1 MLRFTR
7 LICSIASFRTVLL
20 VSLLSVAPHR
30 AERDSAIQTDHR
42 AQLIAATRLKAHPDD
57 AQGFKEIKLHIT
69 SNLEGVAGVLS
80 KRAEEASKL
89 AGEASQS
96 MQNWH
101 QHITDMTGT
110 MQKMKKASDAMH
122 GDMVNTLKLDLLRS
136 TSQADG
142 DLIEDAN
149 MAAEALKGDPDKKA
163 ADVAELYDNMDL
175 GKQRR
180 AAAMKLETPTQA
192 EVEGYVKQD
201 GHQASAVNSVVA
213 QAQAAE
219 DGAEH
224 AAEDIV
230 HSEKIET
237 QSAWSAAAEFE
248 PQAAD
253 HSVASQSEQAGPAA
267 HSDAEELSEDHSDPE
282 ANSDAEVGSQVQST
296 GHSDDDATS
305 NSLK

>member
-7 LICSIASFRTVLL
+7 LICSIASLRIVLL

-42 AQLIAATRLKAHPDD
+42 AQLIAATRLKANPND
-57 AQGFKEIKLHIT
+57 AEGFKEIKGHIT
-69 SNLEGVAGVLS
+69 SNLEGAAGVLQ

-96 MQNWH
+96 MQAWH

-136 TSQADG
+136 TSEADG

-149 MAAEALKGDPDKKA
+149 LAAEALKGDPDKKA

-175 GKQRR
+175 GQQRR

-192 EVEGYVKQD
+192 EVEGYVKLD
-201 GHQASAVNSVVA
+201 GHQASALNSVVA

-230 HSEKIET
+230 HSEIIET
-237 QSAWSAAAEFE
+237 QSAWSAAAE
-248 PQAAD
+248 PQAAG
-253 HSVASQSEQAGPAA
+253 SEA
-267 HSDAEELSEDHSDPE
+267 HSDTEDGQSSPEAHSEVQSGQSAHSDPE
-282 ANSDAEVGSQVQST
+282 DGSAVQSSDAVT
-296 GHSDDDATS
+296 GT
-305 NSLK
+305 SLK